1 MSLTKASYSMIT
13 GAPINV
19 LDFGADPTG
28 VADSTNAFKAAI
40 AAAGRLILT
49 PYEVVQNGGQ
59 IIFMPQGK
67 YLITDTLQY
76 SSSLLFK
83 GIGRGSCI
91 NFTPATSKN
100 LFEPD
105 PTKTASGVTLHG
117 VTFEDFMAI
126 GQNANAQNGISSTTS
141 TTAYTEFICIRRVA
155 ILDFAGSGIYIGQ
168 LPAANGAT
176 YFNVID
182 QCQLSNNYINLYI
195 DYWGGPTV
203 VTGGYMLPSATSPY
217 QMKNYASGT
226 TVTGVSMDGQPTT
239 AHVFS
244 SYPITI
250 TGVRREQ
257 ADTSPNSVAFVEL
270 QTSNNANSSFFGESL
285 IQGGWI
291 GQHGP
296 ILKTTDYFSTAQDA
310 AATQPSGYYGV
321 KLQFGTPTA
330 VPTLTPN
337 GNINKGLYG
346 WTQFGSGSTMTYNTS
361 VKALGQ
367 GSIALAVSGGG
378 GLSSIKKTIP
388 AAMLSAYVGS
398 RIWVTWLVKATVA
411 SPTSWFV
418 QLNGAGNT
426 QPTYQIPADVTTD
439 LGDWKLMQA
448 SLQII
453 SASDMTIEVF
463 LNSTTAG
470 DIVYLNGINTYV
482 NGFKGMPELQA
493 DVEFQDTAAPTTG
506 TWARGDKVWNSTPSA
521 GGTPGWVCVTAGTS
535 GTWKAMANVA
545 V

>member
-1 MSLTKASYSMIT
+1 MSLTKATYSMIS
-13 GAPINV
+13 GAPLNV
-19 LDFGADPTG
+19 LDYGADPTG
-28 VADSTNAFKAAI
+28 ATDSTNAFKAAI

-49 PYEVVQNGGQ
+49 PYEVTQVGGQ
-59 IIFMPQGK
+59 IIYMPPGK

-83 GIGRGSCI
+83 GVGRGSCI
-91 NFTPATSKN
+91 NFTPASAKN

-105 PTKTASGVTLHG
+105 PTKIGSGVTIHG

-141 TTAYTEFICIRRVA
+141 TTAYAEFICIRRVA
-155 ILDFAGSGIYIGQ
+155 ILDFAGSGIFIGQ

-226 TVTGVSMDGQPTT
+226 TVVGVSMDGQPTT
-239 AHVFS
+239 AHIFS

-257 ADTSPNSVAFVEL
+257 ADSSPDSIAFVEL
-270 QTSNNANSSFFGESL
+270 QTSNNANSSFFGETV
-285 IQGGWI
+285 IQGGWV
-291 GQHGP
+291 GQHGT

-310 AATQPSGYYGV
+310 AFTQPSGFYGV

-330 VPTLTPN
+330 VPDLTPN

-367 GSIALAVSGGG
+367 GSIALAVSGAG
-378 GLSSIKKTIP
+378 GLSSIKKIIP
-388 AAMLSAYVGS
+388 AAMLSAYVGT

-411 SPTSWFV
+411 NPTSWFV
-418 QLNGAGNT
+418 QLSGAGNSS
-426 QPTYQIPADVTTD
+426 PTYQIPADATTN

-448 SLQII
+448 SLQVIT
-453 SASDMTIEVF
+453 ASDFAIEVF
-463 LNSTTAG
+463 LNSTTVG

-493 DVEFQDTAAPTTG
+493 DVVFQDTAFPATG
-506 TWARGDKVWNSTPSA
+506 TWARGDRVWNSTPSS
-521 GGTPGWVCVTAGTS
+521 GGTPGWVCTTAGTS
-535 GTWKAMANVA
+535 GTWKAMANLA
-545 V
+545 

>member
-28 VADSTNAFKAAI
+28 VADSTNAFKAAM
-40 AAAGRLILT
+40 AAAGRLRLT
-49 PYEVVQNGGQ
+49 PYNVIENGGQ
-59 IIFMPQGK
+59 IIFMPQGQ
-67 YLITDTLQY
+67 YLITDTLLY

-83 GIGRGSCI
+83 GVGRGSCI
-91 NFTPATSKN
+91 NFTPASSKS
-100 LFEPD
+100 LFSPD
-105 PTKTASGVTLHG
+105 PAKTASGVTLHG

-126 GQNANAQNGISSTTS
+126 GQNANALDGIRSTTS
-141 TTAYTEFICIRRVA
+141 TTAYAEFISIRRVA
-155 ILDFAGSGIYIGQ
+155 LLDFKGSAIYIGQ
-168 LPAANGAT
+168 LAAANGST
-176 YFNVID
+176 YFNEID

-217 QMKNYASGT
+217 QMKNFASGT

-239 AHVFS
+239 AHIFS

-285 IQGGWI
+285 IQGGWV

-296 ILKTTDYFSTAQDA
+296 ILKTTDYISTAQDA
-310 AATQPSGYYGV
+310 ASTQSSGYYGV

-361 VKALGQ
+361 VKALGK

-411 SPTSWFV
+411 NPTSWYV
-418 QLNGAGNT
+418 RLNGAGNT
-426 QPTYQIPADVTTD
+426 LPTYQIPADVTTD
-439 LGDWKLMQA
+439 LGTWKLMQA

-470 DIVYLNGINTYV
+470 DIVYLNGVNTYI

-493 DVEFQDTAAPTTG
+493 DVEFQDTAFPTTG
-506 TWARGDKVWNSTPSA
+506 TWAQGDKVWNSTPSS
-521 GGTPGWVCVTAGTS
+521 GGTPGWVCTVAGTS